1 MLRSPLNK
9 TFSIEKIN
17 EVIVMEVIFNEYV
30 FEYVLVT
37 GCTVLASLAVTFAVS
52 LF

>member
-1 MLRSPLNK
+1 MNK

-17 EVIVMEVIFNEYV
+17 EVIVMKVIFNEYV
-30 FEYVLVT
+30 FEYVLVA
-37 GCTVLASLAVTFAVS
+37 GFTVLASLVVTFAVS